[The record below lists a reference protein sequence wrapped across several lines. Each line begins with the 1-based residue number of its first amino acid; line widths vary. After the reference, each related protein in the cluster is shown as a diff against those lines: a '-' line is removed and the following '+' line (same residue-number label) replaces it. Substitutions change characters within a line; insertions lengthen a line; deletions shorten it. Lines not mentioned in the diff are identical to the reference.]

1 MGVHAFLSIFQR
13 FVLHQIFG
21 SAASLILGQRD
32 GYDLCLFSSPQP
44 HNPYESSSSSS
55 LIVTADFLMKLPK
68 HLLSSYERHA
78 FGLFLLRVYYEKMV
92 ICNPSTGQLALLPD
106 EEELISST
114 IYLLFDPVDKQ
125 VKVLSLKSYK
135 LSLILTLGTGDDLWR
150 EIYCPLNNLSTS
162 EIFKFIYKDF
172 FERERKTYREFIRDR
187 DRTKM
192 INYKG
197 KLGVITLKYDYNPW
211 DWDPNNSKDRS
222 CQGIIKFPI
231 LYIINHINDS
241 L

>member
-1 MGVHAFLSIFQR
+1 MGVHAFPSIFQR

-21 SAASLILGQRD
+21 SATSLILGQRD

-44 HNPYESSSSSS
+44 HNPYERSSSSS

-68 HLLSSYERHA
+68 HLSSSYERHA

-150 EIYCPLNNLSTS
+150 EIYCPLNNLSTYDLP
-162 EIFKFIYKDF
+162 EGICINGVLYYFARRIY
-172 FERERKTYREFIRDR
+172 ESSYLIVCL
-187 DRTKM
+187 M
-192 INYKG
+192 
-197 KLGVITLKYDYNPW
+197 LGLRYSSLYTRISSNEKEKHIENLFVIGIELK
-211 DWDPNNSKDRS
+211 
-222 CQGIIKFPI
+222 
-231 LYIINHINDS
+231 
-241 L
+241 